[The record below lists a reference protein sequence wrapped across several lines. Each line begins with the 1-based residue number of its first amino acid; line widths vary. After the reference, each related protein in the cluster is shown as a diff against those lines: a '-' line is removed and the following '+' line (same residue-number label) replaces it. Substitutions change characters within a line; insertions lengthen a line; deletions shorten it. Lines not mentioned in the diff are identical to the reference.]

1 MEKLRLLSLFS
12 GIGAFEEA
20 LKNINIDYELVN
32 YCEIV
37 PYISESYSLIHK
49 VNKKSNLVDI
59 TKVNEKEL
67 KDFDLMTYGF
77 PCQDISAL
85 GDRKGLFDENGNLT
99 RSGLFFEAIRI
110 AKYKQPKYMIA
121 ENVRALV
128 SKPMKNEFEQM
139 LKLLDYI
146 GYNSYYKVLNS
157 KDYGIP
163 QSRNRIY
170 IVSIRKD
177 IDNKTF
183 EFPDKQELKLK
194 ASDLYDKN
202 VSDEFYLEEKYY
214 KYFNEFRL
222 KKKYSSLNSDIFVC
236 MTTKQGQKANPQ
248 NFIKDEKGYR
258 ILTDSEMF
266 AFQGFK
272 KEYGKLLRDNGI
284 TTSQIGFMC
293 GNSITVPVLEEVFK
307 NLFKY
312 DN

>member
-1 MEKLRLLSLFS
+1 M
-12 GIGAFEEA
+12 
-20 LKNINIDYELVN
+20 
-32 YCEIV
+32 
-37 PYISESYSLIHK
+37 
-49 VNKKSNLVDI
+49 
-59 TKVNEKEL
+59 

-139 LKLLDYI
+139 LKILDDI
-146 GYNSYYKVLNS
+146 GYDSYYKVLNS
-157 KDYGIP
+157 KNYGIP

-177 IDNKTF
+177 IDDGKF
-183 EFPDKQELKLK
+183 EFPDKQELKIK

-202 VSDEFYLEEKYY
+202 VPDEFYLEEKHY

-222 KKKYSSLNSDIFVC
+222 KKKYSSLNSDILVC
-236 MTTKQGQKANPQ
+236 MTTKQGQKSNPQ

-272 KEYGKLLRDNGI
+272 KEYGKLLRDNRI
-284 TTSQIGFMC
+284 TTAQIGFMC
-293 GNSITVPVLEEVFK
+293 GNSITVNVLEEIFK
-307 NLFKY
+307 NLFKI
-312 DN
+312 

>member
-1 MEKLRLLSLFS
+1 MK
-12 GIGAFEEA
+12 
-20 LKNINIDYELVN
+20 K
-32 YCEIV
+32 
-37 PYISESYSLIHK
+37 ISIIIPCY
-49 VNKKSNLVDI
+49 
-59 TKVNEKEL
+59 NE
-67 KDFDLMTYGF
+67 
-77 PCQDISAL
+77 Q
-85 GDRKGLFDENGNLT
+85 
-99 RSGLFFEAIRI
+99 EAIPYF
-110 AKYKQPKYMIA
+110 YKEINKI
-121 ENVRALV
+121 

-222 KKKYSSLNSDIFVC
+222 KKNIV
-236 MTTKQGQKANPQ
+236 
-248 NFIKDEKGYR
+248 
-258 ILTDSEMF
+258 
-266 AFQGFK
+266 
-272 KEYGKLLRDNGI
+272 
-284 TTSQIGFMC
+284 
-293 GNSITVPVLEEVFK
+293 V
-307 NLFKY
+307 
-312 DN
+312 

>member
-1 MEKLRLLSLFS
+1 
-12 GIGAFEEA
+12 
-20 LKNINIDYELVN
+20 
-32 YCEIV
+32 
-37 PYISESYSLIHK
+37 
-49 VNKKSNLVDI
+49 
-59 TKVNEKEL
+59 
-67 KDFDLMTYGF
+67 MTYGF

-222 KKKYSSLNSDIFVC
+222 KKNIV
-236 MTTKQGQKANPQ
+236 
-248 NFIKDEKGYR
+248 
-258 ILTDSEMF
+258 
-266 AFQGFK
+266 
-272 KEYGKLLRDNGI
+272 
-284 TTSQIGFMC
+284 
-293 GNSITVPVLEEVFK
+293 V
-307 NLFKY
+307 
-312 DN
+312 